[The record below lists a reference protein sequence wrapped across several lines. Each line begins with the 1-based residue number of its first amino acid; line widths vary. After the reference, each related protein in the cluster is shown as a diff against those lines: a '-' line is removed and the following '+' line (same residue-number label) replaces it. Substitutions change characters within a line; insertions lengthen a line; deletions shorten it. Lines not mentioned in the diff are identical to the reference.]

1 MYSETLFG
9 LAAAAVLTLAGCA
22 STSGTTPSAAVA
34 DQNFDCRPS
43 TATRMP
49 VSPNCA
55 AVVRSYSSEEI
66 SRTGAPSPQQALP
79 LLDPSVTIHHY

>member
-1 MYSETLFG
+1 MHTKTFFG
-9 LAAAAVLTLAGCA
+9 LTAATLLALAGCT
-22 STSGTTPSAAVA
+22 STSAVKPTAAVA

-43 TATRMP
+43 TATRIP

-55 AVVRSYSSEEI
+55 AVVRSYSSEDI